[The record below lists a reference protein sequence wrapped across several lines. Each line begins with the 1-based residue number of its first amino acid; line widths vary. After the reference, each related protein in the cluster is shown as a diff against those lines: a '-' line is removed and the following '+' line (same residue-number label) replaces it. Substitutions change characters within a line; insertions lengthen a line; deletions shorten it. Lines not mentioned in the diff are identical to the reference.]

1 MAEPK
6 AIVALDY
13 ASAAEAQSL
22 VQRLV
27 PNRCHLKVGL
37 ELYTAAG
44 PEFVRAL
51 TARGFS
57 VFLDLKFHDIPNTVA
72 QACRQAAALG
82 VWMLTVHCHGGP
94 EMLRAARAAFADTKH
109 RPLVVGVTVLTSLTA
124 DQLSVVGVRDGV
136 DAQVLRLAGLAADCG
151 LDGVVAAPTEAA
163 QLRARFP
170 APFRI
175 VTPGIRLAGS
185 AGDKT
190 HDGAACAGHPQFAM
204 QALLTRI
211 GITRAEVEPL
221 ARPET
226 VLVSILVSVDLAA
239 LAARFP
245 RVGAIARFLPN
256 LAAAIGKSPTALAG
270 QGLAGAQRDAL
281 THLATRLGS
290 AEWFENDAHFDL
302 VAALTA
308 SGPGFVYRFT
318 DALAAAAAELGMDQ
332 AQAGRLAK
340 QVVAGAAAL
349 AADSAHPPG
358 ELARRV
364 ASPGGT
370 TQKGL
375 DVLDEGGAMTDL
387 VRRCLEATRDRER
400 ALSQQLGD

>member
-1 MAEPK
+1 MFER
-6 AIVALDY
+6 ILLFGY
-13 ASAAEAQSL
+13 GNLASAMLEGWLGS
-22 VQRLV
+22 
-27 PNRCHLKVGL
+27 GL
-37 ELYTAAG
+37 EPGLFTVYNPRPKPVPHGVAFKTGLPSG
-44 PEFVRAL
+44 PFDAV
-51 TARGFS
+51 
-57 VFLDLKFHDIPNTVA
+57 V
-72 QACRQAAALG
+72 LG
-82 VWMLTVHCHGGP
+82 VKP
-94 EMLRAARAAFADTKH
+94 QK
-109 RPLVVGVTVLTSLTA
+109 
-124 DQLSVVGVRDGV
+124 
-136 DAQVLRLAGLAADCG
+136 LAEIA
-151 LDGVVAAPTEAA
+151 
-163 QLRARFP
+163 
-170 APFRI
+170 
-175 VTPGIRLAGS
+175 
-185 AGDKT
+185 
-190 HDGAACAGHPQFAM
+190 
-204 QALLTRI
+204 
-211 GITRAEVEPL
+211 AEVEPL